1 MTRLPVL
8 KPKEI
13 LKALKRAGFFVH
25 HTTGSHYA
33 LRHPDNP
40 ELKVTLPDHTGD
52 LKRSVLKSILNKQGS
67 PSRNSSRSSE
77 TFWGR

>member
-8 KPKEI
+8 KPKEV
-13 LKALKRAGFFVH
+13 LKALQRAGFFIH

-40 ELKVTLPDHTGD
+40 EFTVTLPYHTGD
-52 LKRSVLKSILNKQGS
+52 LKRNVLKSILKQAGLTLEEF
-67 PSRNSSRSSE
+67 RKLL
-77 TFWGR
+77 

>member
-8 KPKEI
+8 KPKET
-13 LKALKRAGFFVH
+13 LKALQRAGFFVH

-40 ELKVTLPDHTGD
+40 KLKVTLPYHTRD
-52 LKRSVLKSILNKQGS
+52 LKRSVLKSILKQAGLTL
-67 PSRNSSRSSE
+67 E
-77 TFWGR
+77 AFLEIL

>member
-13 LKALKRAGFFVH
+13 LKALQRAGFFIH

-40 ELKVTLPDHTGD
+40 EFKVTLPYHTGD
-52 LKRSVLKSILNKQGS
+52 LKRSVLR
-67 PSRNSSRSSE
+67 SR
-77 TFWGR
+77 